1 MKTSIYWVLAL
12 LLTNLNVFGQ
22 DMAYQEVEPLF
33 DAIGVKADKAQIKT
47 DLLHKYDQQK
57 IFIEEQ
63 RASFDELLESEASFE
78 KLHTF
83 YLDYL
88 NESFTKDEITELST
102 FFEGDLGQSMLD
114 FGSEMDFIGLGNKWK
129 ASQNLKDKLTLDYIE
144 ELEVYFNQGVGQKFV
159 QNFQKIYQEGE
170 NTFEQWE
177 KVILKQAF
185 DNVKYQWRDEFETDY
200 DLDVDF
206 REGKFERV
214 QEANKIKAILA
225 GMGEKSGIKELQFYI
240 ERKDGIQTEYFLN
253 RVFTNKIVWL
263 SNTRYRLYYP
273 DKNGEYQDDSFF
285 VEYNIYAVEGDVVK
299 YTWKSNDAYGQ
310 AEMKRID

>member
-1 MKTSIYWVLAL
+1 MYLVLAL

-47 DLLHKYDQQK
+47 DLLHKYDQKK

-63 RASFDELLESEASFE
+63 RASFDELLESEASFQ
-78 KLHTF
+78 KLHTS

-88 NESFTKDEITELST
+88 NEAFTKDEIIELST
-102 FFEGDLGQSMLD
+102 FFQGDLGKSMLD
-114 FGSEMDFIGLGNKWK
+114 FGSEMDFISLGNKWK
-129 ASQNLKDKLTLDYIE
+129 ASQNLKDKLTMDYIE
-144 ELEVYFNQGVGQKFV
+144 ELEVYFNEGVGQKFV

-214 QEANKIKAILA
+214 RKARKINLILSS
-225 GMGEKSGIKELQFYI
+225 MGKKLDAKGKEFQFFI
-240 ERKDGIQTEYFLN
+240 ERKGDIQTEYFFDQI
-253 RVFTNKIVWL
+253 FTHKMVWL

-285 VEYNIYAVEGDVVK
+285 VEYNIYAVEGDIVK

-310 AEMKRID
+310 AKIKRID